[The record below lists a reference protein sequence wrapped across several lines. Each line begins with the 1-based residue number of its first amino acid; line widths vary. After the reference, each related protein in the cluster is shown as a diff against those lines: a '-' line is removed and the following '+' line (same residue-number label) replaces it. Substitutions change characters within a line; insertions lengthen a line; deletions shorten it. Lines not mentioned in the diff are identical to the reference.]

1 MTVVRREARRR
12 WLSVAA
18 GVAVLCLLPSVIAF
32 VRTPTLRVDPGVLR
46 ERVLSSGERPYQGY
60 VSTYGQIK
68 LPEVPAIEDVAA
80 LFGTMRLR
88 SWYAGPSKWRVAIMS
103 ATGERDIYGTP
114 EGTYAWDFEK
124 NTTTLALGEPQLSLR
139 PPNAA
144 DLVPPDLARRM
155 LLAEPDV
162 TAIAPRHIAGL
173 DAAGLRI
180 NPTDPA
186 TTIGRVDIWADPDT
200 GLALQV
206 EVTPRGLTDP
216 VFTSRF
222 LDFQAV
228 APTADVLVPRTPAD
242 AGFVVTRADAVAQA
256 INQVAPVPLPPTL
269 LGRQR
274 LGSPGPLLVLGLAAY
289 GPGLSTFVVLALPGR
304 TGFDALNTAR
314 DHGAL
319 PVQLAGASAAYETS
333 TILVNGL
340 IVRNLG
346 DRQNRRTYLLAGTVD
361 PEVLRQAAVELLG
374 AR

>member
-1 MTVVRREARRR
+1 M
-12 WLSVAA
+12 
-18 GVAVLCLLPSVIAF
+18 VLCLLPSVIAF
-32 VRTPTLRVDPGVLR
+32 LRTPTLRVDPGELR
-46 ERVLSSGERPYQGY
+46 ERILASGERPYQGY
-60 VSTYGQIK
+60 VSTFGQIK

-80 LFGTMRLR
+80 LFGTLRLR

-103 ATGERDIYGTP
+103 TTGERDIYGTP
-114 EGTYAWDFEK
+114 EGTYAWDYEK

-155 LLAEPDV
+155 LMAEPDV
-162 TAIAPRHIAGL
+162 SAIPARRIAGV
-173 DAAGLRI
+173 DAAGLRV

-206 EVTPRGLTDP
+206 EVTPRGLDQS

-222 LDFQAV
+222 LDFDRA
-228 APTADVLVPRTPAD
+228 APAADVLVPRTPPD
-242 AGFVVTRADAVAQA
+242 AGFVVTRADAVAAA
-256 INQVAPVPLPPTL
+256 INDVAPVPLPATL

-274 LGSPGPLLVLGLAAY
+274 LAAPGPLLVLGLTAY

-304 TGFDALNTAR
+304 VGFDALNTAR

-319 PVQLAGASAAYETS
+319 PVQLPGASAAYQTS
-333 TILVNGL
+333 TILINGL
-340 IVRNLG
+340 IVRNIG
-346 DRQNRRTYLLAGTVD
+346 DRQNRRTYLLAGPVD
-361 PEVLRQAAVELLG
+361 PDVLRRAATELLG
-374 AR
+374 A